1 MNKKSSVIFSPDRV
15 YNLTGFETVYFK
27 QISPNVYK
35 LHTAYPSR
43 SGFLPSEYSNCVFTI
58 KQRNSEKIG
67 AEVPV

>member
-35 LHTAYPSR
+35 LHTAYPD
-43 SGFLPSEYSNCVFTI
+43 
-58 KQRNSEKIG
+58 KQYVIYTHLVKF
-67 AEVPV
+67 V